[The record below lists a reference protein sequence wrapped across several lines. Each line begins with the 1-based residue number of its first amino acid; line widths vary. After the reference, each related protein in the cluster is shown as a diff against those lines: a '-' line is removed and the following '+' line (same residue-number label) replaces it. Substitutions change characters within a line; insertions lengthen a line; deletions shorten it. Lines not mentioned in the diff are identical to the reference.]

1 MSNVVAYVCSMLVFV
16 ALDGVW
22 LTLMSERLYRP
33 VLGELLATRPDIP
46 AAAAFYVI
54 YGLGLTVLAS
64 RPALKEASP
73 GRAAINGA
81 VLGLVAYATYDLT
94 NQATLRVWETRLT
107 LADIAWGMAATTIA
121 ALAGYYGGRLARR

>member
-1 MSNVVAYVCSMLVFV
+1 MPNVVAYVCSMLVFV

-33 VLGELLATRPDIP
+33 ALGEILATRVDMP
-46 AAAAFYVI
+46 AAAAFYLI

-73 GRAAINGA
+73 GRAAVNGA

-94 NQATLRVWETRLT
+94 NQATLRVWATRLT
-107 LADIAWGMAATTIA
+107 LADIAWGMVVTTIA
-121 ALAGYYGGRLARR
+121 ALAGYYGGRLAQR